1 MQSRGWRLSAV
12 ALMGAAT
19 LALLLFGCGD
29 DKSITSGFDGFEN
42 ETAEMSIDLGIEDG
56 GVGTAPELPGF
67 GESYFNRYLQGGE
80 PVVDA
85 LNADPRMGP
94 LERRPG
100 ASVQYVRVMWGNLRR
115 GPEAADDTTRGP
127 VFDWSGKA
135 AVSDGLLLPLR
146 VLRFERGDF
155 LVRPPKPEPGQ
166 PANRQVVEWV
176 SKTAGA
182 WDGVLLKIV
191 VPPAGDSTFAAYR
204 LSVSGDGLTGDDLFT
219 FDTDLLDVSFPL
231 EAIADLDTVIMIDEE
246 NGVSFTGF
254 AREDMDLCPRG
265 ALVGAWVKVEGD
277 SLSGGFFRAKW
288 EGPLGDVRG
297 HLRGRWGVLG
307 DGTRAFV
314 GKIIDDRGR
323 YAGFVRGTWEPD
335 PVDAGRG
342 TFRGHWLHRS
352 GEAPP
357 RTLGSVN
364 GVWGV
369 SDRVADGGLMRGT
382 WKKDCAEDAGS

>member
-1 MQSRGWRLSAV
+1 MQRKEQRWLTA
-12 ALMGAAT
+12 ALMGVAA
-19 LALLLFGCGD
+19 LALLVAGCGGD
-29 DKSITSGFDGFEN
+29 DAVTSGTTGFDGQA
-42 ETAEMSIDLGIEDG
+42 AEMSIDLGVEDG
-56 GVGTAPELPGF
+56 GVGTAAELPGF

-85 LNADPRMGP
+85 LNADPRMDL

-100 ASVQYVRVMWGNLRR
+100 TSVQYLRAVWGSLRR

-135 AVSDGLLLPLR
+135 VVSDGLLLPLQ
-146 VLRFERGDF
+146 VLRFERGDY
-155 LVRPPKPEPGQ
+155 LVRPPKPEPGR

-191 VPPAGDSTFAAYR
+191 VPPAGDSTFAGYR
-204 LSVSGDGLTGDDLFT
+204 LENHGDGLTADDLFT
-219 FDTDLLDVSFPL
+219 FDTELLDASFPL
-231 EAIADLDTVIMIDEE
+231 RSIADLDTVIMIDEE

-254 AREDMDLCPRG
+254 SREDVDLCPRG
-265 ALVGAWVKVEGD
+265 ALVGAWVKVEDD
-277 SLSGGFFRAKW
+277 SLNGGFFRAKW
-288 EGPLGDVRG
+288 ESPLGDVRG

-314 GKIIDDRGR
+314 GKMIDGRGN
-323 YAGFVRGTWEPD
+323 YAGFVRGTWELDAAD
-335 PVDAGRG
+335 PGRG
-342 TFRGHWLHRS
+342 TFRGRWLRRE
-352 GEAPP
+352 GEGPA
-357 RTLGSVN
+357 RVLGSVN
-364 GVWGV
+364 GIWGV

-382 WKKDCAEDAGS
+382 WKKDCGENAGS